1 MSSPLER
8 PLKFEIRLPSSHP
21 HLLEGLDI
29 WLRLGLISD
38 TQVRQ
43 LCREFLVCT
52 VVLQPQPEP
61 ETKVAFVTSDSVQQL
76 PVAAL
81 QSSSRRQPPQQKPA
95 KPNFIS
101 TMLQSLG
108 AELSVRWLLFLGVF
122 LVVVSSGVL
131 AASQWERFPASGQ
144 YGVLF
149 AYTLSFWGLSFW
161 ATRQSNLRL
170 TAQTLLIVTLL
181 LVPVNFWAMDSFRLW
196 QNPLD
201 WIVVAIACPTLT
213 AITILLSKNRSIFPN
228 LLTGKLPL
236 INILGL
242 SYLHWGW
249 QLRGFPLIA
258 VYVAM
263 IGTTIITVYHN
274 LYQQPNSISEEDS
287 RDVYDGLRLRQR
299 LSISLPATVII
310 YALIVLLVRAIF
322 VAKVDVTQLGLAIGI
337 CGWLV
342 TWLAQ
347 QGRAGGRGQGTGGRE
362 QGAGGRG
369 QGAKVIFS
377 SSPSSPS
384 SLLLWERLGGI
395 LLFLGWLVS
404 VVNYPMSAIAV
415 SALGLWF
422 VGSRLRQY
430 SFKVDF
436 AAVFVIGLQ
445 TIWLGWRLVPDSLQ
459 KLAIA
464 TGTQLTNSQNEP
476 WALLSVALFPYIILM
491 VALTDRLHR
500 TEKRELAKFGELLT
514 LLFGAFLT
522 TIAIGNPAL
531 RSLNLLFSTI
541 TLAFVTQRRSPSSLP
556 LIYLTHI
563 MGVLTFCFTINWLL
577 PTLSYQVWASI
588 LLVLMVAEWGFSLS
602 EGLWRRS
609 GWDIGLGLAAASF
622 FLLWM
627 NAESSWYG
635 IADSQA
641 HWGVLWLV
649 TPIALTGVANVTIIE
664 RRFTSRYL
672 SVLAVVTAQLLTL
685 QLPETRLIGLAV
697 GTVLMF
703 ANTRY
708 LRNQISAVIT
718 EGFLLS
724 FIVALLWVGV
734 PGLPR
739 LALAG
744 WFVVGAIAILI
755 LWLARTVLN
764 RRGNELAI
772 IYAAASDK
780 WAIALCGFE
789 LFGLTVHSILIYS
802 GFITSGFL
810 YLAATAITLVA
821 IVYRSWREPTNWA
834 FYGIGWSLELLTA
847 QVLGFGERSTV
858 KIAIANI
865 ALGLIAQLVG
875 EWWRRRHQLERL
887 PSSFHILP
895 LIYGAFS
902 VLLRLDTF
910 TEWTGLYSL
919 GVALII
925 IGVGRRR
932 EDFKP
937 LLYLGIIGVSISAY
951 ELLFYQ
957 MLQASTGAL
966 GDGLIAMSALG
977 ASIMYAY
984 RILSPWLVSYL
995 RLTPQELKGIAHIH
1009 WAWSSCLLMA
1019 AIPLP
1024 IGVNRL
1030 VGLGTGVF
1038 LIRYAI
1044 FQGRNSRTSP
1054 SIFGGITIA
1063 EMWVYLGLLEVAG
1076 MRVYWRETAV
1086 GRFWAGPLVPW
1097 NGAIACVVAYFLYI
1111 LPWESWGWSKR
1122 PWQQAAYIIPL
1133 ISLWETRLQVYPIT
1147 LVLAAGFYIFLAK
1160 VGENIRFTY
1169 ISVALIDWALYRWF
1183 DSLRLTDALWY
1194 VTPIGLSLLYI
1205 AQVDTQLKLPEYKTS
1220 RHILRIVGSGLICG
1234 WAILFHQNPAW
1245 IPGIFSLI
1253 AIFAGLALRVR
1264 AFLYIGTATFLIT
1277 TIYQSVIFSLQY
1289 SFLKWVVGLLVGILL
1304 IYIAANFE
1312 TRRAQITSLI
1322 RSAIDE
1328 FQSWE

>member
-21 HLLEGLDI
+21 QLLEGLDI

-38 TQVRQ
+38 TQVKQ
-43 LCREFLVCT
+43 LCQEFLVCM
-52 VVLQPQPEP
+52 VVLQPQPEA
-61 ETKVAFVTSDSVQQL
+61 ETKVAFVTSDPVRQL

-81 QSSSRRQPPQQKPA
+81 QSSNRSQPQQKPV

-131 AASQWERFPASGQ
+131 AASQWQRFPASGQ

-161 ATRQSNLRL
+161 AIRQSNLRL

-181 LVPVNFWAMDSFRLW
+181 LIPVNFWAMDSFRLW
-196 QNPLD
+196 QNPVD

-213 AITILLSKNRSIFPN
+213 AITVLLSKNRTIFAN
-228 LLTGKLPL
+228 LHTGKLPL
-236 INILGL
+236 ANILGL

-258 VYVAM
+258 VYLAM
-263 IGTTIITVYHN
+263 IGTTIITVYYH
-274 LYQQPNSISEEDS
+274 YQQPNPISEEDR
-287 RDVYDGLRLRQR
+287 RDVYDGLRLRRR
-299 LSISLPATVII
+299 LNISLPAAVII

-322 VAKVDVTQLGLAIGI
+322 VAGVNVTQLGLAIGI

-347 QGRAGGRGQGTGGRE
+347 RGEAGE
-362 QGAGGRG
+362 QGSREAAG
-369 QGAKVIFS
+369 AEEVTVIFS
-377 SSPSSPS
+377 PFPS
-384 SLLLWERLGGI
+384 SLLLWEKLGGI

-404 VVNYPMSAIAV
+404 VVNYPWQAIAV
-415 SALGLWF
+415 SGLGLWF
-422 VGSRLRQY
+422 VGSCLRRY
-430 SFKVDF
+430 SSKADL

-445 TIWLGWRLVPDSLQ
+445 MIWLFWRLIPNNLQ
-459 KLAIA
+459 QWAIA
-464 TGTQLTNSQNEP
+464 TGTQLTNSQNQP
-476 WALLSVALFPYIILM
+476 WALLGVALFPYVILI
-491 VALTDRLHR
+491 VALTDSLYRI
-500 TEKRELAKFGELLT
+500 EKRELAKFGELLT
-514 LLFGAFLT
+514 LLLGTFLT
-522 TIAIGNPAL
+522 TIAIVNPTL

-541 TLAFVTQRRSPSSLP
+541 TLAFVTQRRSPSSFP
-556 LIYLTHI
+556 LVYLTHI
-563 MGVLTFCFTINWLL
+563 VGVLTFCSTINWLF
-577 PTLSYQVWASI
+577 PTLSHQAWASI
-588 LLVLMVAEWGFSLS
+588 LLALMVAEWRFSLRQ
-602 EGLWRRS
+602 GLWQHS
-609 GWDIGLGLAAASF
+609 AWDIGLGLAAASF

-627 NAESSWYG
+627 NTESSWYG
-635 IADSQA
+635 IADSRA
-641 HWGVLWLV
+641 YWGVIWLV
-649 TPIALTGVANVTIIE
+649 TPIALTGVANATIIE
-664 RRFTSRYL
+664 RRTTSRYL
-672 SVLAVVTAQLLTL
+672 SVLAVIIAQLLTL
-685 QLPETRLIGLAV
+685 QLPGTRLIGLAV
-697 GTVLMF
+697 GIGLMF
-703 ANTRY
+703 ANTQY
-708 LRNQISAVIT
+708 FRNQVFAVIT
-718 EGFLLS
+718 EGFVLS
-724 FIVALLWVGV
+724 FIGALLWTGIPV
-734 PGLPR
+734 PR
-739 LALAG
+739 LAVAG
-744 WFVVGAIAILI
+744 WFVAGAIATLT
-755 LWLARTVLN
+755 LWLTRTVL
-764 RRGNELAI
+764 RRRPNELAI
-772 IYAAASDK
+772 IYAAANDK

-789 LFGLTVHSILIYS
+789 LFGLTLHSILIYS
-802 GFITSGFL
+802 GFISSGFL
-810 YLAATAITLVA
+810 YLAATAITLTA
-821 IVYRSWREPTNWA
+821 IVYRSWRQPTNWA
-834 FYGIGWSLELLTA
+834 FYGIGWCLELLTA
-847 QVLGFGERSTV
+847 QVFGFGERSTV

-887 PSSFHILP
+887 PNSFHILP

-932 EDFKP
+932 ENFKP

-957 MLQASTGAL
+957 MLQASAGAL

-977 ASIMYAY
+977 TSIMYAY
-984 RILSPWLVSYL
+984 RILSPRLISYL

-1030 VGLGTGVF
+1030 VGLATGVF

-1054 SIFGGITIA
+1054 SILGGITIA

-1076 MRVYWRETAV
+1076 MRIYWRETAV

-1133 ISLWETRLQVYPIT
+1133 IILWETRLQTYPIT
-1147 LVLAAGFYIFLAK
+1147 LLLAAGFYIFLAK

-1183 DSLRLTDALWY
+1183 NSLHLTDVLWY

-1205 AQVDTQLKLPEYKTS
+1205 AQVDSQLRLPEYKVA
-1220 RHILRIVGSGLICG
+1220 RHILRVLGSGLICG
-1234 WAILFHQNPAW
+1234 WAILFNQDTAW
-1245 IPGIFSLI
+1245 IPGIFSFI

-1277 TIYQSVIFSLQY
+1277 TIYQSVIFSLHY